1 MIRIDL
7 NKSLRKL
14 QDAEPLTLEQRA
26 ESMGESPEYA
36 RNVQKLIDEG
46 ATIQELA
53 KYRVGTVSGL
63 SQLFPDAEV
72 GTAPQRSSSSSPSSS
87 SSSSSSSSGGGATSE
102 IEAKA
107 SEFGMTPEKYTR
119 YYNRGARMINE
130 GKSIDDLVN
139 MSYGTRGSL
148 TRMFPTAPTET
159 VKVEETPEESSNL
172 DNLSQDE
179 INALWVQMGNDIKD
193 APKAKNPEGNRIMKD
208 FQPLGYLP
216 DLEDEDES
224 LKNLNEDLDYFKT
237 EEYLEFA
244 EDIYDSEEEAA
255 KATEEITNRLIGR
268 HGHLILRNKEKE
280 KEYRERTPTF
290 TGERPQYNVN
300 IQPEQTQSSTFTSSY
315 TPDLLQ
321 FDQGLTMQ
329 SDNTTVANNFNF
341 PLETNYSRPGEDFVT
356 TNSLADRD
364 FSVFGLDYT
373 PLKLDIN
380 LTDIEESG
388 VTSNLFGTASAPQR
402 AHDELENIVKPFA
415 ESLTNNKE
423 KIMGALSDRGTPIA
437 SYEYDAIAPLVFG
450 VFGAESGLGDTKTDL
465 ENIFYTGAKATV
477 GGRSADP
484 EAELE
489 LYEMIDKTADPFFS
503 MDPAD
508 YSVGWTQLN
517 WNANLTDKEE
527 ELLAELGITSPRDL
541 IDPELSAL
549 ATMALFASRKSGR
562 AEMSDA
568 ELLDTWNKSPSYDA
582 KVNKFAS
589 FITPYSQLPD
599 AKDKGAIPSVT
610 TTGSYSDSHA
620 TGLKNTFVDFLES
633 LVYKE
638 GGEVPEDEEQVTVLS
653 SASPPKQSYEEA
665 ADTYTPENYRYSPYR
680 ASSFEAI
687 QYYAPEFDL
696 DVDFIDASNERF
708 PAAKDAFYDSEVF
721 MQEWMNSPQYE
732 KLLLESTAGKPGVM
746 KYGREDN
753 LASAKGNQFITGD
766 IGEFSAGTIGAMSFN
781 RSPATIYNYHSFDST
796 PWLKST
802 AVHELSHST
811 DRPYADRYER
821 LIPESDIEFA
831 TNLLLSRDEV
841 SDNFEEY
848 GLYTGSESGLSEEA
862 YQYYADP
869 TELRARGNQA
879 RAVLVDDG
887 VDIFTQD
894 VTIDD
899 IDDAIDAFESGK
911 WGGDKSKYR
920 ALMQLVSLYGKE
932 GTVSFLNTVSQAE
945 PQEGQEEMF
954 YGKQG
959 GKIQLD
965 LEKKL
970 GVDIN
975 KLDPLPIGTSY
986 KSRKFFQK
994 NPLAAVAYG
1003 KNPFRKAGSPP
1014 RDLLA

>member
-72 GTAPQRSSSSSPSSS
+72 GTAPQRSSSSIPSSSPSSS
-87 SSSSSSSSGGGATSE
+87 SSSSGSGANSE

-107 SEFGMTPEKYTR
+107 SEFGMAPEKYTR

-159 VKVEETPEESSNL
+159 VKVEETSEKSSNL

-216 DLEDEDES
+216 S
-224 LKNLNEDLDYFKT
+224 YTPEDLLK
-237 EEYLEFA
+237 EEK
-244 EDIYDSEEEAA
+244 S
-255 KATEEITNRLIGR
+255 K
-268 HGHLILRNKEKE
+268 
-280 KEYRERTPTF
+280 
-290 TGERPQYNVN
+290 GE
-300 IQPEQTQSSTFTSSY
+300 SSTPSFTSSY
-315 TPDLLQ
+315 TPDLVQ
-321 FDQGLTMQ
+321 FDPGLTMQ
-329 SDNTTVANNFNF
+329 ADNLTVANNFNF

-364 FSVFGLDYT
+364 FAVFGSDYT

-388 VTSNLFGTASAPQR
+388 VTSNFFGTASAPLR
-402 AHDELENIVKPFA
+402 AHYELENTIKPFA
-415 ESLTNNKE
+415 ESLANNKE
-423 KIMGALSDRGTPIA
+423 KIMGALNDRGTPIA

-450 VFGAESGLGDTKTDL
+450 VFGAESGLGDTKTGL
-465 ENIFYTGAKATV
+465 ENILYTGAKATV

-484 EAELE
+484 YAEVKM
-489 LYEMIDKTADPFFS
+489 YETLG
-503 MDPAD
+503 MDPAS

-517 WNANLTDKEE
+517 WNVNLTDEE
-527 ELLAELGITSPRDL
+527 KELLSELGVKKPEDL

-568 ELLDTWNKSPSYDA
+568 QLLDTWNKSPSYDA

-589 FITPYSQLPD
+589 FITPYSQIPD
-599 AKDKGAIPSVT
+599 AEDKGAIPSVT
-610 TTGSYSDSHA
+610 TTGSYSDA
-620 TGLKNTFVDFLES
+620 PVTGLKNSVVDFLES

-638 GGEVPEDEEQVTVLS
+638 GGEVPGEDGDDGFKVFSVLS
-653 SASPPKQSYEEA
+653 AAPSSLAPPKQSYDDA
-665 ADTYTPENYRYSPYR
+665 AETYTPENYTYAPYR
-680 ASSFEAI
+680 DNLL
-687 QYYAPEFDL
+687 EFLKDY
-696 DVDFIDASNERF
+696 DDYGVDFIDASNERF
-708 PAAKDAFYDSEVF
+708 PGAKDAFYDSEVF

-753 LASAKGNQFITGD
+753 LASAKGNQFIVGD
-766 IGEFSAGTIGAMSFN
+766 IGDMAAGTIGAVSYN
-781 RSPATIYNYHSFDST
+781 YSPATVYNYHNFSNT
-796 PWLKST
+796 PWVKST
-802 AVHELSHST
+802 AVHELSHAT
-811 DRPYADRYER
+811 DRPYGEYER

-831 TNLLLSRDEV
+831 TNLLLPRDEV
-841 SDNFEEY
+841 SDNFEDY
-848 GLYTGSESGLSEEA
+848 RLYTGSKSGLSEEA

-869 TELRARGNQA
+869 TELRARGNEA
-879 RAVLVDDG
+879 RAVLADDG

-899 IDDAIDAFESGK
+899 IDDAIDTFESGDWK
-911 WGGDKSKYR
+911 GDKSKYR
-920 ALMQLVSLYGKE
+920 ALIQLVSLYGKE
-932 GTVSFLNTVSQAE
+932 GAVSFLNTVSQAE

-994 NPLAAVAYG
+994 NPLAAIAYG
-1003 KNPFRKAGSPP
+1003 KNPFRKAGSLP
-1014 RDLLA
+1014 R